1 MSAHVYIEASSGFS
15 KSPQVFPNGE
25 IAVQAQDNRRTPDEL
40 VSTLAALSFFAGLP
54 EEDLRFVAGIVQEVA
69 LEEGEY
75 LFQEGDPGDAFFVL
89 ETGGVELAVSHAE
102 GQEEK
107 LSQRRPG
114 EIMGEMALASGSP
127 RSFFARATESALL
140 FRIDRDGFGVMVDNP
155 RFARRVLE
163 SLARDQ
169 RALDLRVSAQGRLD
183 AKPSGGGVDVR
194 EMSRVMQRG
203 LLPEEAPRLSGF
215 DIAAGTRQE
224 PDGAGRTIWD
234 YFRLG
239 DGRTGLVIL
248 NVQGEGLPAGHYLAI
263 ARSLFRELAKDHQ
276 DLQGLLARVN
286 SGLAVAVVEE
296 MDQFVEAGVLLP
308 SEGGVE
314 WAGAGRCP
322 GAIIRRSG
330 VFEEF
335 STHGPPLGMLEGF
348 MYGTQRMELGV
359 GDAVIVFSEAP
370 QGIFRGAADLVASLQ
385 GKPVGE
391 IVSTVQKALKKAQE
405 GEGSETSV
413 LFIRKQ

>member
-1 MSAHVYIEASSGFS
+1 ML
-15 KSPQVFPNGE
+15 
-25 IAVQAQDNRRTPDEL
+25 AQDHNRTKDEL
-40 VSTLAALSFFAGLP
+40 VSALGGLAFFAGLP
-54 EEDLRFVAGIVQEVA
+54 EADLSFVAGLIQEVA
-69 LEEGEY
+69 LEEGEF
-75 LFQEGDPGDAFFVL
+75 LFQQGDPGDSFFVL
-89 ETGGVELAVSHAE
+89 EAGGVELAVSHAE

-107 LSQRRPG
+107 LSNRRPG

-127 RSFFARATESALL
+127 RSFFARATEPTTL
-140 FRIDRDGFGVMVDNP
+140 FRIDRVGFEEMVDNP
-155 RFARRVLE
+155 RLARRVLE
-163 SLARDQ
+163 SLAKDQ

-183 AKPSGGGVDVR
+183 AKGSGGGVDVR
-194 EMSRVMQRG
+194 EMSRILQKG
-203 LLPEEAPRLSGF
+203 LLPEEAPRVSGF

-224 PDGAGRTIWD
+224 SDGVGRTIWD
-234 YFRLG
+234 YFHLG
-239 DGRTGLVIL
+239 DDRIGLVSL
-248 NVQGEGLPAGHYLAI
+248 NVQGEGLPAGHYLAV
-263 ARSLFRELAKDHQ
+263 ARSLFRELAKDHN

-286 SGLAVAVVEE
+286 SGLAVAVVEG
-296 MDQFVEAGVLLP
+296 MGQYVEAGVLLP

-322 GAIIRRSG
+322 GAVIRRSG

-348 MYGTQRMELGV
+348 MYGTQRMELGA
-359 GDAVIVFSEAP
+359 GDAVIVLSEAP

-391 IVSTVQKALKKAQE
+391 VVSTVHKALKKAQE
-405 GEGSETSV
+405 GEAAETSV